1 MARKTLTSSA
11 FSRRTILK
19 GAALAAGA
27 ATLPG
32 AAGAQATSAPLRIGI
47 SLSDVPRMWG
57 GPEGGFEG
65 LRFGAYMVFDA
76 LVNWDMTKADQPS
89 GLTPGLATK
98 WEIDPA
104 NRQRWIITLREG
116 VTFHD
121 GTAFDADAVIWN
133 FDSIFKADAPQF
145 HQPRVGLVR
154 SRLSSI
160 AGYTKIDART
170 IAVTTNV
177 VDGMLP
183 YQLAYLWF
191 VSPARLAE
199 LGGDWQR
206 FTQRPAGTGPYKVV
220 SVTPRER
227 VELEANAAYW
237 DKSRVPKTQRTV
249 LLPIPDANAR
259 IASLRSG
266 TIDIAETLPPDA
278 IPSLKSAGF
287 QVVQNSYPHIW
298 AWRLNVNP
306 GTPFADVRVRRAANL
321 AIDRDSMVQLLSGT
335 ALPAK
340 GKVLPGDPWFGKP
353 SFDIRHDVAAA
364 KRLMT
369 EAGYGPAKRLEV
381 VAVIAS
387 GGGGQM
393 VPLPMNEM
401 IQENLKEIWID
412 VKFEVVDFTTIIN
425 MLRGGTRTDQQKGFH
440 ALNIAIPSIDPTTGW
455 VIYDSTLTAPR
466 GVNWGWYNN
475 PAIDAQI
482 KVMREAFDPA
492 AQNEA
497 MGKLHALLVDDAA
510 ALFVVHDLNPRGL
523 SARVK
528 GFVQARNW
536 FQDYTPVTVGPAA

>member
-1 MARKTLTSSA
+1 MARSA
-11 FSRRTILK
+11 LSRRTVLK

-27 ATLPG
+27 VSLPG
-32 AAGAQATSAPLRIGI
+32 MASGQTAQPLRIGI

-65 LRFGAYMVFDA
+65 IRFGGYMVFDA
-76 LVNWDMTKADQPS
+76 LINWDMSKADAPS
-89 GLTPGLATK
+89 ALTPGLATA
-98 WEIDPA
+98 WTVDPTD
-104 NRQRWIITLREG
+104 RKRWLITLREG

-121 GTAFDADAVIWN
+121 GTPFDVDAVIWN
-133 FDSIFKADAPQF
+133 LDSIFKADAPQF

-154 SRLSSI
+154 SRLSSL
-160 AGYTKIDART
+160 AAYEKVDAKT
-170 IAVTTNV
+170 IAITTNV
-177 VDGMLP
+177 VDGMFP
-183 YQLAYLWF
+183 YQLSFMWY
-191 VSPARLAE
+191 VSPARWKE
-199 LGGDWQR
+199 LGGDWQK

-227 VELEANAAYW
+227 VELEANSAYW
-237 DKSRVPKTQRTV
+237 DAKRVPKTTRTV
-249 LLPIPDANAR
+249 LLPIPDGNAR
-259 IASLRSG
+259 IAALRAG

-278 IPSLKSAGF
+278 IPSLKAAGM

-306 GTPFADVRVRRAANL
+306 GTPFADVRVRKAANL
-321 AIDRDSMVQLLSGT
+321 AIDRDGMVQLLSGT
-335 ALPAK
+335 ARAAK
-340 GKVLPGDPWFGKP
+340 GKVLPGDPWYGNP
-353 SFDIRHDVAAA
+353 TFDIRYDVEAA
-364 KRLMT
+364 KKLMI
-369 EAGYGPAKRLEV
+369 EAGYGPNKRLEM

-393 VPLPMNEM
+393 VPMPMNEM
-401 IQENLKEIWID
+401 MQENLKDIFID

-425 MLRGGTRTDQQKGFH
+425 MLRGGTRSDQQKGFH

-455 VIYDSTLTAPR
+455 VIYDSGLTAPR
-466 GVNWGWYNN
+466 GVNWGWYSN
-475 PAIDAQI
+475 PAVDAAI
-482 KVMREAFDPA
+482 KAMREAFEPA

-523 SARVK
+523 SPRVK

-536 FQDYTPVTVGPAA
+536 FQDYTPITIGPAA

>member
-1 MARKTLTSSA
+1 MARSHPSRSA
-11 FSRRTILK
+11 FSRRALLQGT
-19 GAALAAGA
+19 ALAATSSA
-27 ATLPG
+27 IP
-32 AAGAQATSAPLRIGI
+32 AGAFAQANGPLRIGI
-47 SLSDVPRMWG
+47 SLSDVPRLWG

-65 LRFGAYMVFDA
+65 IRFGAYMVFDA
-76 LVNWDMTKADQPS
+76 LVNWDMSKADQPS

-98 WEIDPA
+98 WEVDPA
-104 NRQRWIITLREG
+104 DRKRWIITLREG

-121 GTAFDADAVIWN
+121 GTPFDADAAIWN
-133 FDSIFKADAPQF
+133 FDSIFRADAPQF

-160 AGYTKIDART
+160 AGYAKIDNRT

-177 VDGMLP
+177 VDGMFP
-183 YQLAYLWF
+183 YQLSYLWF
-191 VSPARLAE
+191 ASPSRLAE

-206 FTQRPAGTGPYKVV
+206 FALRPSGTGPYKVV

-227 VELEANAAYW
+227 VELEANTAYW
-237 DKSRVPKTQRTV
+237 DGNRVPRTLRTV
-249 LLPIPDANAR
+249 LLPIPDGNAR
-259 IASLRSG
+259 IAALRAG

-278 IPSLKSAGF
+278 IPSLKAAGF
-287 QVVQNSYPHIW
+287 QVVQNSYPHVW

-306 GTPFADVRVRRAANL
+306 GTPFADIRVRKAANL
-321 AIDRDSMVQLLSGT
+321 AIDRQAMVELLSGT

-340 GKVLPGDPWFGKP
+340 GKVLPGDPWFGTP
-353 SFDIRHDVAAA
+353 TFAIRYDVEAAR
-364 KRLMT
+364 RLMR
-369 EAGYGPAKRLEV
+369 EAGYGPGKRLEV

-401 IQENLKEIWID
+401 VQENLKDIWID

-425 MLRGGTRTDQQKGFH
+425 MLRGGTRSEQQKGFH

-455 VIYDSTLTAPR
+455 VIYHSDLTAPR

-482 KVMREAFDPA
+482 AAMREAFEPA
-492 AQNEA
+492 AQNAA
-497 MGKLHALLVDDAA
+497 MGKLHQLLVDDAA

-523 SARVK
+523 SPRVK

-536 FQDYTPVTVGPAA
+536 FQDYTPVTLGPAA

>member
-1 MARKTLTSSA
+1 MARSHPSRSA
-11 FSRRTILK
+11 FSRRALLQGT
-19 GAALAAGA
+19 ALAAASA
-27 ATLPG
+27 AIP
-32 AAGAQATSAPLRIGI
+32 AGAFAQANGPLRIGI
-47 SLSDVPRMWG
+47 SLSDVPRLWG

-65 LRFGAYMVFDA
+65 IRFGAYMVFDA
-76 LVNWDMTKADQPS
+76 LVNWDMSKADQPS

-98 WEIDPA
+98 WEVDPA
-104 NRQRWIITLREG
+104 DRKRWIITLREG

-121 GTAFDADAVIWN
+121 GTPFDADAAIWN
-133 FDSIFKADAPQF
+133 FDSIFRADAPQF

-160 AGYTKIDART
+160 AGYAKIDART

-177 VDGMLP
+177 VDGMFP
-183 YQLAYLWF
+183 YQLSYLWF
-191 VSPARLAE
+191 VSPSRLAE

-206 FTQRPAGTGPYKVV
+206 FALRPAGTGPYKVV

-227 VELEANAAYW
+227 VELEANMAYW
-237 DKSRVPKTQRTV
+237 DANRVPKTPRTV
-249 LLPIPDANAR
+249 LLPIPDGNAR
-259 IASLRSG
+259 IAALRAG
-266 TIDIAETLPPDA
+266 AIDIAETLPPDA
-278 IPSLKSAGF
+278 IPSLKAAGF
-287 QVVQNSYPHIW
+287 QVVQNSYPHVW

-306 GTPFADVRVRRAANL
+306 GTPFADIRVRKAANL
-321 AIDRDSMVQLLSGT
+321 AIDRQAMVELLSGT

-340 GKVLPGDPWFGKP
+340 GKVLPGDPWFGTP
-353 SFDIRHDVAAA
+353 TFDIRYDVEAA
-364 KRLMT
+364 RSLMR
-369 EAGYGPAKRLEV
+369 EAGYGPGKRLEV

-401 IQENLKEIWID
+401 LQENLKDIWID

-425 MLRGGTRTDQQKGFH
+425 MLRGGTRSDQQKGFH

-455 VIYDSTLTAPR
+455 VIYHSDLTAPR

-482 KVMREAFDPA
+482 AAMREAFEPT
-492 AQNEA
+492 AQNAA
-497 MGKLHALLVDDAA
+497 MGKLHQLLVDDAA

-523 SARVK
+523 SPRVK
-528 GFVQARNW
+528 GFLQARNW
-536 FQDYTPVTVGPAA
+536 FQDYTPVTLGPAA

>member
-1 MARKTLTSSA
+1 MARSHPSRSA
-11 FSRRTILK
+11 FSRRALLQGT
-19 GAALAAGA
+19 ALAATSAAVPIGA
-27 ATLPG
+27 F
-32 AAGAQATSAPLRIGI
+32 AQANGPLRIGI
-47 SLSDVPRMWG
+47 SLSDVPRLWG

-65 LRFGAYMVFDA
+65 IRFGAYMVFDA
-76 LVNWDMTKADQPS
+76 LVNWDLSKADQPS

-98 WEIDPA
+98 WEVDPA
-104 NRQRWIITLREG
+104 DRKRWIITLREG

-121 GTAFDADAVIWN
+121 GTPFDADAAIWN

-160 AGYTKIDART
+160 AGYAKIDNRT

-177 VDGMLP
+177 VDGMFP
-183 YQLAYLWF
+183 YQLSYLWF
-191 VSPARLAE
+191 ASPSRLVE

-206 FTQRPAGTGPYKVV
+206 FALRPSGTGPYKVV

-227 VELEANAAYW
+227 VELEANTAYW
-237 DKSRVPKTQRTV
+237 DGNRVPRTLRTV
-249 LLPIPDANAR
+249 LLPIPDGNAR
-259 IASLRSG
+259 IAALRAG

-278 IPSLKSAGF
+278 IPSLKAAGF
-287 QVVQNSYPHIW
+287 QVVQNSYPHVW

-306 GTPFADVRVRRAANL
+306 GTPFADIRVRKAANL
-321 AIDRDSMVQLLSGT
+321 AIDRQAMVELLSGT

-340 GKVLPGDPWFGKP
+340 GKVLPGDPWFGTP
-353 SFDIRHDVAAA
+353 TFAIRYDVEAAR
-364 KRLMT
+364 RLMR
-369 EAGYGPAKRLEV
+369 EAGYGPGRRLEV

-401 IQENLKEIWID
+401 VQENLKDIWID

-425 MLRGGTRTDQQKGFH
+425 MLRGGTRSEQQKGFH

-455 VIYDSTLTAPR
+455 VIYHSDLTAPR

-482 KVMREAFDPA
+482 AAMRETFEPA
-492 AQNEA
+492 AQNAA
-497 MGKLHALLVDDAA
+497 MGKLHQLLVDDAA

-523 SARVK
+523 SPRVK

-536 FQDYTPVTVGPAA
+536 FQDYTPVTLGPAA

>member
-1 MARKTLTSSA
+1 MARSHPSRSA
-11 FSRRTILK
+11 LSRRALLQGT
-19 GAALAAGA
+19 ALAAASGA
-27 ATLPG
+27 IP
-32 AAGAQATSAPLRIGI
+32 AGAFAQANGPLRIGI
-47 SLSDVPRMWG
+47 SLSDVPRLWG

-65 LRFGAYMVFDA
+65 IRFGGYMVFDA
-76 LVNWDMTKADQPS
+76 LVNWDMSKADQPS

-98 WEIDPA
+98 WEVDPA
-104 NRQRWIITLREG
+104 DRKRWIITLREG

-121 GTAFDADAVIWN
+121 GTPFDADAAIWN

-154 SRLSSI
+154 SRLSSV
-160 AGYTKIDART
+160 AGYAKIDART

-177 VDGMLP
+177 VDGMFP
-183 YQLAYLWF
+183 YQLSYLWF
-191 VSPARLAE
+191 ASPSRLAE
-199 LGGDWQR
+199 LGGDWQK
-206 FTQRPAGTGPYKVV
+206 FTQRPAGTGPYRVV

-237 DKSRVPKTQRTV
+237 DANRVPKTPRTV
-249 LLPIPDANAR
+249 LLPIPDSNAR
-259 IASLRSG
+259 IAALRAG

-278 IPSLKSAGF
+278 IPSLKAAGF
-287 QVVQNSYPHIW
+287 QVVQNSYPHVW

-321 AIDRDSMVQLLSGT
+321 AIDREGMVQLLSGT

-340 GKVLPGDPWFGKP
+340 GKVLPGDPWFGHP
-353 SFDIRHDVAAA
+353 TFNIRYDVEAAR
-364 KRLMT
+364 KLMI
-369 EAGYGPAKRLEV
+369 EAGYGPGKRLEV

-401 IQENLKEIWID
+401 VQENLKDIWID

-425 MLRGGTRTDQQKGFH
+425 MLRGGTRSDQQKGFH

-455 VIYDSTLTAPR
+455 VIYHSDLTAPR

-482 KVMREAFDPA
+482 AAMREAFEPA
-492 AQNEA
+492 AQNAA
-497 MGKLHALLVDDAA
+497 MGKLHQLLVDDAA

-523 SARVK
+523 SPRVK

-536 FQDYTPVTVGPAA
+536 FQDYTPVTLGPAA

>member
-1 MARKTLTSSA
+1 MARSA
-11 FSRRTILK
+11 LSRRTVLK

-27 ATLPG
+27 VSLPG
-32 AAGAQATSAPLRIGI
+32 MASGQTAQPLRIGI

-65 LRFGAYMVFDA
+65 IRFGGYMVFDA
-76 LVNWDMTKADQPS
+76 LTNWDMSKADAPS
-89 GLTPGLATK
+89 ALTPGLATA
-98 WEIDPA
+98 WTVDPTD
-104 NRQRWIITLREG
+104 RKRWLITLREG

-121 GTAFDADAVIWN
+121 GTPFDVDAAIWN
-133 FDSIFKADAPQF
+133 LDSIFKADAPQF

-154 SRLSSI
+154 SRLSSL
-160 AGYTKIDART
+160 AAYEKVDAKT
-170 IAVTTNV
+170 IAITTNV
-177 VDGMLP
+177 VDGMFP
-183 YQLAYLWF
+183 YQLSFMWY
-191 VSPARLAE
+191 VSPARWKE
-199 LGGDWQR
+199 LGGDWQK

-227 VELEANAAYW
+227 VELEANSAYW
-237 DKSRVPKTQRTV
+237 DAKRVPKTTRTV
-249 LLPIPDANAR
+249 LLPIPDGNAR
-259 IASLRSG
+259 IAALRAG

-278 IPSLKSAGF
+278 IPSLKAAGM

-306 GTPFADVRVRRAANL
+306 GTPFADVRVRKAANL
-321 AIDRDSMVQLLSGT
+321 AIDRDGMVQLLSGT
-335 ALPAK
+335 ARAAK
-340 GKVLPGDPWFGKP
+340 GKVLPGDPWYGNP
-353 SFDIRHDVAAA
+353 TFDIRYDVEAA
-364 KRLMT
+364 KKLMI
-369 EAGYGPAKRLEV
+369 EAGYGPNKRLEM

-393 VPLPMNEM
+393 VPMPMNEM
-401 IQENLKEIWID
+401 MQENLKDIFID

-425 MLRGGTRTDQQKGFH
+425 MLRGGTRSDQQKGFH

-455 VIYDSTLTAPR
+455 VIYDSGLTAPR
-466 GVNWGWYNN
+466 GVNWGWYSN
-475 PAIDAQI
+475 PAVDAAI
-482 KVMREAFDPA
+482 KAMREAFEPA

-523 SARVK
+523 SPRVK

-536 FQDYTPVTVGPAA
+536 FQDYTPITIGPAA

>member
-1 MARKTLTSSA
+1 MARNPSRSA
-11 FSRRTILK
+11 FSRRTVLK
-19 GAALAAGA
+19 GAAATAGA
-27 ATLPG
+27 LALPSG
-32 AAGAQATSAPLRIGI
+32 AFAQAAAPLRIGI

-65 LRFGAYMVFDA
+65 IRFGGYMVFDA
-76 LVNWDMTKADQPS
+76 LVNWDLSKADQPS

-98 WEIDPA
+98 WEVDPA
-104 NRQRWIITLREG
+104 NKQRWIITLREG

-121 GTAFDADAVIWN
+121 GTPFNADAAIWN
-133 FDSIFKADAPQF
+133 FDSIFKSDAPQF

-154 SRLSSI
+154 SRLSSV
-160 AGYTKIDART
+160 ASYEKIDART
-170 IAVTTNV
+170 IAIATNV

-183 YQLAYLWF
+183 YQLSFLWF
-191 VSPARLAE
+191 VSPARHAE

-227 VELEANAAYW
+227 VELEANTAYW
-237 DKSRVPKTQRTV
+237 DKARVPKTMRTV
-249 LLPIPDANAR
+249 LLPIPDGNAR
-259 IASLRSG
+259 IAALRAG

-278 IPSLKSAGF
+278 IPSLKGAGF

-306 GTPFADVRVRRAANL
+306 GTPFGDVRVRRAANL
-321 AIDRDSMVQLLSGT
+321 AIDRDAMVQLLSGT

-340 GKVLPGDPWFGKP
+340 GKVLPADPWFGKP
-353 SFDIRHDVAAA
+353 SFDIRYDVAAA
-364 KRLMT
+364 KKLMQ
-369 EAGYGPAKRLEV
+369 EAGYGPTKRLEV

-401 IQENLKEIWID
+401 MQENLKEIWID

-425 MLRGGTRTDQQKGFH
+425 MLRGGTRSEQQRGFH

-475 PAIDAQI
+475 PAVDAQI

-492 AQNEA
+492 AQNAA
-497 MGKLHALLVDDAA
+497 MGQLHTLLVDDAA

-523 SARVK
+523 SPRVR
-528 GFVQARNW
+528 GFTQVRNW
-536 FQDYTPVTVGPAA
+536 FQDYTPVTVGPAS

>member
-1 MARKTLTSSA
+1 MARSHPSRSA
-11 FSRRTILK
+11 FSRRALLQGT
-19 GAALAAGA
+19 ALAAASGA
-27 ATLPG
+27 IP
-32 AAGAQATSAPLRIGI
+32 AGAFAQANGPLRIGI
-47 SLSDVPRMWG
+47 SLSDVPRLWG

-65 LRFGAYMVFDA
+65 IRFGGYMVFDA
-76 LVNWDMTKADQPS
+76 LVNWDMSKADQPS

-98 WEIDPA
+98 WEVDPA
-104 NRQRWIITLREG
+104 DRKRWIITLREG

-121 GTAFDADAVIWN
+121 GTPFDADAAIWN

-154 SRLSSI
+154 SRLSSV
-160 AGYTKIDART
+160 AGYAKIDART

-177 VDGMLP
+177 VDGMFP
-183 YQLAYLWF
+183 YQLSYLWF
-191 VSPARLAE
+191 ASPSRLAE
-199 LGGDWQR
+199 LGGDWQK
-206 FTQRPAGTGPYKVV
+206 FTQRPSGTGPYRVV

-237 DKSRVPKTQRTV
+237 DANRVPKTPRTV
-249 LLPIPDANAR
+249 LLPIPDSNAR
-259 IASLRSG
+259 IAALRAG

-278 IPSLKSAGF
+278 IPSLKAAGF
-287 QVVQNSYPHIW
+287 QVVQNSYPHVW

-306 GTPFADVRVRRAANL
+306 ATPFADVRVRRAANL
-321 AIDRDSMVQLLSGT
+321 AIDREGMVQLLSGT

-340 GKVLPGDPWFGKP
+340 GKVLPGDPWFGHPTFK
-353 SFDIRHDVAAA
+353 IRYDVEAAR
-364 KRLMT
+364 KLMI
-369 EAGYGPAKRLEV
+369 EAGYGPGKRLEV

-401 IQENLKEIWID
+401 VQENLKDIWID

-425 MLRGGTRTDQQKGFH
+425 MLRGGTRSDQQKGFH

-455 VIYDSTLTAPR
+455 VIYHSDLTAPR

-482 KVMREAFDPA
+482 AAMREAFEPA
-492 AQNEA
+492 AQNAA
-497 MGKLHALLVDDAA
+497 MGKLHQLLVDDAA

-523 SARVK
+523 SPRVK

-536 FQDYTPVTVGPAA
+536 FQDYTPVTLGPAA

>member
-1 MARKTLTSSA
+1 MARSIVSRSSI
-11 FSRRTILK
+11 SRRTLLK
-19 GAALAAGA
+19 ATAAGVVTAALPAGA
-27 ATLPG
+27 F
-32 AAGAQATSAPLRIGI
+32 AQANGPLRVGI
-47 SLSDVPRMWG
+47 SLSDVPRLWG

-65 LRFGAYMVFDA
+65 IRFGGYMVFDA
-76 LVNWDMTKADQPS
+76 LVNWDMSKADQPS
-89 GLTPGLATK
+89 GLAPGLATR
-98 WEIDPA
+98 WEVDPSDKK
-104 NRQRWIITLREG
+104 RWIITLREG

-121 GTAFDADAVIWN
+121 GTPFDADAAIWN

-154 SRLSSI
+154 SRLSSV

-177 VDGMLP
+177 VDGMFP
-183 YQLAYLWF
+183 YQLSYLWF

-199 LGGDWQR
+199 LGGDWQK

-237 DKSRVPKTQRTV
+237 DKARVPKTLRTV
-249 LLPIPDANAR
+249 LLPIPDSNAR
-259 IASLRSG
+259 IAALRSG

-278 IPSLKSAGF
+278 IPSLKGAGF

-321 AIDRDSMVQLLSGT
+321 AIDRDAMVQLLSGT

-353 SFDIRHDVAAA
+353 TFDIRYDVEAA
-364 KRLMT
+364 KKLMM

-393 VPLPMNEM
+393 VPMPMNEM
-401 IQENLKEIWID
+401 LQENLKDIFID
-412 VKFEVVDFTTIIN
+412 VTFQVVDFTTIIN
-425 MLRGGTRTDQQKGFH
+425 MLRGGTRAEQQKGFH

-455 VIYDSTLTAPR
+455 VIYDSSLTAPR

-482 KVMREAFDPA
+482 KAMREAFDPA

-497 MGKLHALLVDDAA
+497 MGKLHAMLVDDAA

-523 SARVK
+523 SPRVR

>member
-1 MARKTLTSSA
+1 MARSA
-11 FSRRTILK
+11 LSRRTVLK

-27 ATLPG
+27 VSLPG
-32 AAGAQATSAPLRIGI
+32 MASGQTAQPLRIGI

-65 LRFGAYMVFDA
+65 IRFGGYMVFDA
-76 LVNWDMTKADQPS
+76 LINWDMSKADAPS
-89 GLTPGLATK
+89 ALTPGLATA
-98 WEIDPA
+98 WTVDPTD
-104 NRQRWIITLREG
+104 RKRWLITLREG

-121 GTAFDADAVIWN
+121 GTPFDVDAAIWN
-133 FDSIFKADAPQF
+133 LDSIFKADAPQF

-154 SRLSSI
+154 SRLSSL
-160 AGYTKIDART
+160 ATYEKVDAKT
-170 IAVTTNV
+170 IAITTNV
-177 VDGMLP
+177 VDGMFP
-183 YQLAYLWF
+183 YQLSFMWY
-191 VSPARLAE
+191 VSPARWKE
-199 LGGDWQR
+199 LGGDWQK

-227 VELEANAAYW
+227 VELEANSAYW
-237 DKSRVPKTQRTV
+237 DAKRVPKTTRTV
-249 LLPIPDANAR
+249 LLPIPDGNAR
-259 IASLRSG
+259 IAALRAG

-278 IPSLKSAGF
+278 IPSLKAAGM

-306 GTPFADVRVRRAANL
+306 GTPFADVRVRKAANL
-321 AIDRDSMVQLLSGT
+321 AIDRDGMVQLLSGT
-335 ALPAK
+335 ARAAK
-340 GKVLPGDPWFGKP
+340 GKVLPGDPWYGNP
-353 SFDIRHDVAAA
+353 TFDIRYDVEAA
-364 KRLMT
+364 KKLMI
-369 EAGYGPAKRLEV
+369 EAGYGPTKRLEM

-393 VPLPMNEM
+393 VPMPMNEM
-401 IQENLKEIWID
+401 MQENLKDIFID

-425 MLRGGTRTDQQKGFH
+425 MLRGGTRSDQQKGFH

-455 VIYDSTLTAPR
+455 VIYDSGLTAPR
-466 GVNWGWYNN
+466 GVNWGWYSN
-475 PAIDAQI
+475 PAVDAAI
-482 KVMREAFDPA
+482 KAMREAFEPA

-523 SARVK
+523 SPRVK

-536 FQDYTPVTVGPAA
+536 FQDYTPITIGPAA